1 MDALKDL
8 LAAHK
13 DAAHEH
19 KMLGSL
25 LATNLPF
32 LINVFRYYQQ
42 GMQSTWNQSSQLQS
56 TTGSGVNEE
65 RIVMCCALLAQPPT
79 PLIPVHA

>member
-13 DAAHEH
+13 DAAQEH
-19 KMLGSL
+19 KMLGAL

-65 RIVMCCALLAQPPT
+65 RIVMYYALLAQPPT